1 MSSLTLKIR
10 DAGPLEVAVE
20 EEEIPSEDAADM
32 VRSIQACLAEP
43 WPTAT
48 THVACDI

>member
-1 MSSLTLKIR
+1 MSPLALQIR

-20 EEEIPSEDAADM
+20 EEEITFEDDIDPG
-32 VRSIQACLAEP
+32 RRIEACLPEP

-48 THVACDI
+48 TRVACE